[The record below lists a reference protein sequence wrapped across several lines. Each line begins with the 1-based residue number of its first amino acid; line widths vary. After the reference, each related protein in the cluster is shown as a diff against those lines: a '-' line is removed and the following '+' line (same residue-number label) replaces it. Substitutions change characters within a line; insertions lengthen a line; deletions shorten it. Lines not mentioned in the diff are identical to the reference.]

1 MDVIN
6 HNISNVN
13 TPGYSKQVTNQVAS
27 RPIPLLNGTGML
39 GTGSEVISIERVRD
53 EYLDFKY
60 WSESTSY
67 GEWQAKKTV
76 LSDIEA
82 MLNEPSDSGF
92 NVILMIF

>member
-1 MDVIN
+1 MRGSFFGLNVALRGLYTSQRNLDVIN

-53 EYLDFKY
+53 EYL
-60 WSESTSY
+60 
-67 GEWQAKKTV
+67 
-76 LSDIEA
+76 I
-82 MLNEPSDSGF
+82 LNTGVKAHLMSGRQKDS
-92 NVILMIF
+92 II